1 MWVLV
6 GERACVVDR
15 LGCSCS
21 VRSGVARGERG
32 MLRQVGGS
40 VGRAAGFCRGWAGP
54 VWCQRVSLCVV
65 VVLVVWCGG
74 LVGVASGFAVVEGP
88 PVFSS
93 APGLPD
99 GRVYELV
106 SPADKNGNEAGSGTS
121 GTLTGAKNIL
131 GIACRVGVGGWLE
144 GRGRVGARM
153 R

>member
-1 MWVLV
+1 
-6 GERACVVDR
+6 
-15 LGCSCS
+15 
-21 VRSGVARGERG
+21 

-40 VGRAAGFCRGWAGP
+40 VGRAAGFCRGWAGA
-54 VWCQRVSLCVV
+54 VWGRGVSLGWLVGVV